1 MNITRTCPVT
11 GTINTRFI
19 EGLTESLME
28 AWKAGGLIQDVMPNV
43 SVEDREFIIT
53 GITAERYAE
62 AFPFA
67 MPFFQA

>member
-1 MNITRTCPVT
+1 MHKVGEKMNVTRTCPVT

-28 AWKAGGLIQDVMPNV
+28 SWKAGGLIQDVMPNV

-53 GITAERYAE
+53 GITAERYRRGS
-62 AFPFA
+62 
-67 MPFFQA
+67 

>member
-1 MNITRTCPVT
+1 MNVTRTCPVT
-11 GTINTRFI
+11 GTVNTRFI

-28 AWKAGGLIQDVMPNV
+28 AWKTGGLIQDVMPNV

-53 GITAERYAE
+53 GITSERYAE

-67 MPFFQA
+67 IPFFRT